1 MENDNKQ
8 EYQEYNDTTEVADN
22 QTSNTP
28 TPAKRTGGMTFVL
41 ILSMIGSGWGI
52 LVNLLWGLTQPI
64 MSSIWQTNNNQLPD
78 ELMAVY
84 SQMEGFDAEVMN
96 DIMRSFLNIPQY
108 HYLLLALFSAMSLA
122 GVIMMWKMRKTGFHC
137 YTLAQLMMLLLTAF
151 LGKAY
156 IGVGD
161 IMITLLFV
169 AFYAIN
175 IFKPTKV
182 Q

>member
-1 MENDNKQ
+1 MENDNNQ
-8 EYQEYNDTTEVADN
+8 EYQEYSESNEVVDN
-22 QTSNTP
+22 QPDNNP

-41 ILSMIGSGWGI
+41 ILSMIGSGWNI
-52 LVNLLWGLTQPI
+52 LINLLWGLTHPI
-64 MSSIWQTNNNQLPD
+64 MSSIWDTNNQQLPD
-78 ELMAVY
+78 EIMAVY
-84 SQMEGFDAEVMN
+84 SQMDGFDPEVMN

-161 IMITLLFV
+161 IMMTLLFV
-169 AFYAIN
+169 VFYAIN
-175 IFKPTKV
+175 IFKPNKV
-182 Q
+182 R